1 MSSTI
6 EFDRWNPKNK
16 FSFPYSSYVAYGS
29 ELRKM
34 YRTMLSA
41 HKYTYKSLKDDRKA
55 EWKDNPNMFFEF
67 SSEVKKTNAFFCDL
81 KEWSEAYNALENWN
95 NLNALVAINANFE
108 TYMVKIIKLSLE
120 SDVGVLYGMSQELDG
135 IKAIKHGNK
144 FDFSKEVTSCT
155 KGDWSSRIKYIKKYF
170 GEVPTV
176 LESNIDKLE
185 KIRNLRNNVSHSFGR
200 KIDDAQKIHDLTKL
214 SIDKLN
220 SDKLLEYWALIDD
233 CVRDLD
239 KQLFKKHIGEYQ
251 LLFLYHSAAEEITNK
266 INSKVLSTGNK
277 AREFRKIY
285 GRADKNGINT
295 LGQKFCKGLIT
306 YYDSIV

>member
-1 MSSTI
+1 
-6 EFDRWNPKNK
+6 
-16 FSFPYSSYVAYGS
+16 
-29 ELRKM
+29 
-34 YRTMLSA
+34 
-41 HKYTYKSLKDDRKA
+41 
-55 EWKDNPNMFFEF
+55 
-67 SSEVKKTNAFFCDL
+67 
-81 KEWSEAYNALENWN
+81 
-95 NLNALVAINANFE
+95 
-108 TYMVKIIKLSLE
+108 MVKIIKLALE

-176 LESNIDKLE
+176 LDSNIDKLE
-185 KIRNLRNNVSHSFGR
+185 KIRILRNNVSHSFGR

-214 SIDKLN
+214 SIDKLK
-220 SDKLLEYWALIDD
+220 SKKLLKYWTLIDD

-239 KQLFKKHIGEYQ
+239 KQLLEKHIGEYH
-251 LLFLYHSAAEEITNK
+251 LLFMYHSSVEEITNK
-266 INSKVLSTGNK
+266 INSKALSTGNK

-285 GRADKNGINT
+285 GHADKNGINT
-295 LGQKFCKGLIT
+295 LGQKFCKELIT